1 MNSNI
6 RLLLCFLFVL
16 LISPAYAQ
24 SSCLN
29 AARNIRIGLVSQGL
43 PTTWKIEPSTGFIE
57 IFDEKKKQSVYSGKA
72 AQIIISAM
80 KGGKMKVAVD
90 ERKSL
95 YYFSNELLFSP
106 VGRPPI
112 NLKVSSGGKKSYS
125 YRGSLA
131 VSPQKG
137 GLRGVNIVDIEDY
150 LKSVVPS
157 EIYNR
162 APDAAQQAQ
171 TIAARTYAVRNLN
184 RHSGSENFQLCDKV
198 HCQVYSGIAREI
210 KLATKAVKET
220 NGKILIYGSEPANT
234 VYHSNCGGYIIDSRA
249 AWKGSAVPY
258 LLGHYDGVSG
268 QKPFC
273 YYGKLIKQNQK
284 TEKLPKAHT
293 SITISKMNAQSKKAT
308 HKNFGHRVGMCQDG
322 AIGMAAI
329 GYNARQVLA
338 FYYPGTKMATMNYAV
353 NGSQPVETTPI
364 VVAAAP
370 RTAQQVSLVAPPN
383 PTQINALRRNSKTGQ
398 SSRSIK
404 DTLKQISAN
413 RNDSAA
419 TSLRKIFWTPGQ
431 PGISRSIY

>member
-1 MNSNI
+1 
-6 RLLLCFLFVL
+6 
-16 LISPAYAQ
+16 
-24 SSCLN
+24 
-29 AARNIRIGLVSQGL
+29 VSQGL
-43 PTTWKIEPSTGFIE
+43 PETWKIEPSTGFIE
-57 IFDEKKKQSVYSGKA
+57 IFDVKKRQSVYSGKA
-72 AQIIISAM
+72 AQIVISAM

-95 YYFSNELLFSP
+95 YYFSNELLFSA
-106 VGRPPI
+106 VGRAPI
-112 NLKVSSGGKKSYS
+112 NLKVLAGGKKSYS
-125 YRGSLA
+125 YRGTLA
-131 VSPQKG
+131 ISPQKG

-171 TIAARTYAVRNLN
+171 TIAARTYAVRNLK

-210 KLATKAVKET
+210 KVATNAVKAT

-249 AWKGSAVPY
+249 AWKGSEVPY
-258 LLGHYDGVSG
+258 LIGHYDGVVG

-273 YYGKLIKQNQK
+273 HFGKQIKLNQN
-284 TEKLPKAHT
+284 TDKLPKPQA
-293 SITISKMNAQSKKAT
+293 SITIAKMQAQATKST

-329 GYNARQVLA
+329 GYNSRQLLA

-353 NGSQPVETTPI
+353 DGSQPVEEAPV

-370 RTAQQVSLVAPPN
+370 RPTQTVSLVAPPN
-383 PTQINALRRNSKTGQ
+383 PTQISALQRNSKTGQ
-398 SSRSIK
+398 SGRSIK
-404 DTLKQISAN
+404 DTLKQVSTSRI
-413 RNDSAA
+413 DSAA